1 VIPFGIKD
9 LIDVLLV
16 AALLYQTYR
25 MMKHSGS
32 ATLFGGVVSFIALW
46 IIVSQVFNMRL
57 LGSILDKVAD
67 VGFLVLIILFQ
78 DDIRRF
84 LVRLGSNKGWQFI
97 ANLFTTGSKTSQDIS
112 RIMPI
117 VMACMNMAKTKTGA
131 LIVVRQNIDLS
142 IYEDTGETINADLNT
157 RLLENIFFKN
167 SPLHDGAVII
177 NGEKITAAGCILP
190 VSQKPDIPKD
200 LGLRHRAAL
209 GISQE
214 TDAKV
219 IVVSEQRGKISL
231 AHESKLY
238 INISAEELQKMLSGN
253 K

>member
-1 VIPFGIKD
+1 MIPFGIKD
-9 LIDVLLV
+9 IVDIVLV
-16 AALLYQTYR
+16 AFLLYQTYR
-25 MMKHSGS
+25 MMRNSGS
-32 ATLFGGVVSFIALW
+32 GTLFGGIISFIALW
-46 IIVSQVFNMRL
+46 VLVSGVFDMKL
-57 LGSILDKVAD
+57 LGSIMDKVID

-84 LVRLGSNKGWQFI
+84 LIRLGSNKGWRFI
-97 ANLFTTGSKTSQDIS
+97 ANLFSPRNKSAQDIS
-112 RIMPI
+112 YVMPI

-131 LIVVRQNIDLS
+131 LIVIRQKIDLG
-142 IYEDTGETINADLNT
+142 IYEETGETINADLST

-177 NGEKITAAGCILP
+177 SDKKIKAAGCILP

-219 IVVSEQRGKISL
+219 IVISEERGKISL
-231 AHESKLY
+231 AYEGKLHR
-238 INISAEELQKMLSGN
+238 NISGEDLQKMLFTD
-253 K
+253 